1 MSAGVNLVQ
10 TVISSALSLI
20 QSIWNAAWNAVTS
33 FFSSIWEGLKGAARD
48 GIDAVYN
55 TVVGIKDRI
64 VGFFTGAGSW
74 LVESG
79 KAILNGLGDG
89 ISAAIGSVT
98 GIVSGAVDKIRSF
111 FPFSP
116 AKEGPFSG
124 HGYTTYSGKALM
136 RDWAK
141 GIASGESLVQK
152 TIKSAVGGAG
162 AMFSAGVPMT
172 AAPAAA
178 AIGGNTYITVEGR
191 QQDADQS
198 IKSAVD
204 VIVAAADRAS
214 SSRKGW

>member
-1 MSAGVNLVQ
+1 MERRDIVLLFHLGRAQGGC
-10 TVISSALSLI
+10 
-20 QSIWNAAWNAVTS
+20 
-33 FFSSIWEGLKGAARD
+33 EGRHRRRLQHGR
-48 GIDAVYN
+48 GHRN
-55 TVVGIKDRI
+55 RI

-79 KAILNGLGDG
+79 KAILNGLGEG

-136 RDWAK
+136 RDWAR

-178 AIGGNTYITVEGR
+178 AIGGDTYITVEGR

-214 SSRKGW
+214 FVKKGVVGHGPHIYEGGAGIG